1 MPQAADIMTTDPITI
16 APSETL
22 QRAAQLMDELNVGAL
37 PVCENEQLL
46 GIITDRDIAVRAVA
60 EGQDPSTTRVSEVMS
75 NKVRSCTSDVDLGEV
90 LSEMARV
97 QIRRLMVL
105 DEARRLVGI
114 ISVGDF
120 AVRDP
125 AVLASTLRSISLPGR
140 PDRGS
145 ALAAP
150 EREGPDRPMKAPPS
164 GQRRYGQAGTCSG
177 DCSGDCSGERGGDT
191 PAQHPRAA
199 AAGFSVV
206 SRVSGQAPWASKPTA
221 SHSAMHG
228 RPPCQ
233 RCGEKPPPAFALPAA
248 PAWRLPRLRHLVSR
262 RPYAHVPNRIDIH
275 CPQIQPYRRP
285 GAQGAA
291 CPAQGRPPARQ
302 EGLQQVP
309 AAGR

>member
-22 QRAAQLMDELNVGAL
+22 QRAAQLMDEFNVGAL

-75 NKVRSCTSDVDLGEV
+75 NKVRSCTSDVDVGEV

-150 EREGPDRPMKAPPS
+150 
-164 GQRRYGQAGTCSG
+164 
-177 DCSGDCSGERGGDT
+177 DT
-191 PAQHPRAA
+191 
-199 AAGFSVV
+199 
-206 SRVSGQAPWASKPTA
+206 
-221 SHSAMHG
+221 
-228 RPPCQ
+228 
-233 RCGEKPPPAFALPAA
+233 
-248 PAWRLPRLRHLVSR
+248 PRLRE
-262 RPYAHVPNRIDIH
+262 
-275 CPQIQPYRRP
+275 
-285 GAQGAA
+285 QGAEA
-291 CPAQGRPPARQ
+291 ERPS
-302 EGLQQVP
+302 EKGLTVP
-309 AAGR
+309 